1 MKTKNLYICLMAL
14 FSITAFANGYN
25 EYGGGGTGIYVG
37 YGDYGGGGYSTNS
50 DAANGG
56 YNSNYQGLYG
66 NTGAYG
72 SNNTGSTSP
81 NGSGPSNGGY
91 NTPNTN
97 PSGSPTTT
105 TWSWTK
111 VGSSDLNIWGYTF
124 FSHLNVNPS
133 YYANLSYSAA
143 ITAVYTSYYAN
154 NYTGGNTAPVFNYP
168 PVDPCKQLADLT
180 TRGSLANDPSSGV
193 SRDLLTANINMLKDK
208 LTNYYAVL
216 TETSIEVKKNNL
228 NFYYTNVNK
237 PGANFS
243 ADINV
248 GTIFIG
254 SIHNHPTNG
263 VALPS
268 IIDLRLLL
276 NTYDG
281 VAQANR
287 NEVFVM
293 VVSKELN
300 GYLAVY
306 NLKINDIDKLR
317 AGVEAVWNDPDLA
330 DITDEK
336 LKDQAIKDAEA
347 LYYLKAGKDYEKTF
361 LQKYGAF
368 GLDLYKSSNSQMND
382 WGKLGLDTDLATSV
396 LIPKKSNCN

>member
-1 MKTKNLYICLMAL
+1 MKKTKKLYICLMAL
-14 FSITAFANGYN
+14 FSITAFADGYN
-25 EYGGGGTGIYVG
+25 EYSGVYVS
-37 YGDYGGGGYSTNS
+37 YGDYGGGYSTNS

-56 YNSNYQGLYG
+56 FNSNYNGLYG
-66 NTGAYG
+66 ANGAYG
-72 SNNTGSTSP
+72 SNNTGSTSI
-81 NGSGPSNGGY
+81 NGSGPNNGTII
-91 NTPNTN
+91 NT

-133 YYANLSYSAA
+133 YYTNLSYSAA
-143 ITAVYTSYYAN
+143 ITAVYTGYYAN

-168 PVDPCKQLADLT
+168 PVDPCKQLAGLT
-180 TRGSLANDPSSGV
+180 QQGPLPTNDPSIGAATY
-193 SRDLLTANINMLKDK
+193 LLAKDVNMLKDK

-228 NFYYTNVNK
+228 DFYYTDVNK

-243 ADINV
+243 ANINV

-263 VALPS
+263 VAVPS

-300 GYLAVY
+300 GNLAVY
-306 NLKINDIDKLR
+306 KLKINDIDKLR
-317 AGVEAVWNDPDLA
+317 AEVNAVWDNPLYA
-330 DITDEK
+330 DITNEK
-336 LKDQAIKDAEA
+336 EKDQKIKDAEA
-347 LYYLKAGKDYEKTF
+347 EYYLKMGNDYEKTF
-361 LQKYGAF
+361 LQKNGAF
-368 GLDLYKSSNSQMND
+368 GLDLYKSSRSQMND
-382 WGKLGLDTDLATSV
+382 WGKLALATDPTTSI
-396 LIPKKSNCN
+396 LIAAKSNCN